1 MDAFTLAFSYGIKK
15 VDNKSLVITSRV
27 TVIFHFI
34 MPLMGNIIGIPLF
47 EYTLIKPR
55 YILFLVFLI
64 ISIDMFI
71 NFFNENPK
79 LRNLNIAGIIL
90 FAFSVSFDSFSV
102 GLGINY
108 ICSNVVL
115 SVSIFCFVSMLFTF
129 LGFMLG
135 KVLSQKIGK
144 YAFLFGSLVLFIY
157 SLVLLT

>member
-15 VDNKSLVITSRV
+15 VDNKSLIITSIV
-27 TVIFHFI
+27 TGIFHFI
-34 MPLMGNIIGIPLF
+34 MPLIGNIIGIPLF

-71 NFFNENPK
+71 NFFNENSK

-135 KVLSQKIGK
+135 KFLSQKIGK

>member
-15 VDNKSLVITSRV
+15 VDNKSLVITSIV
-27 TVIFHFI
+27 TGIFHFI

-157 SLVLLT
+157 SLVLC

>member
-15 VDNKSLVITSRV
+15 VDNKSLVITSIV
-27 TVIFHFI
+27 TGIFHFI
-34 MPLMGNIIGIPLF
+34 MPLIGNIIGIPLF

-55 YILFLVFLI
+55 YILFFVFLI

>member
-15 VDNKSLVITSRV
+15 VDNKSLIITSIV
-27 TVIFHFI
+27 TGIFHFI

-79 LRNLNIAGIIL
+79 LRNLNILGIIL

-115 SVSIFCFVSMLFTF
+115 SVSIFCFVSMFFTF

>member
-15 VDNKSLVITSRV
+15 VDNKSLVITSIV
-27 TVIFHFI
+27 TGIFHFI

-157 SLVLLT
+157 SLVLCQ

>member
-15 VDNKSLVITSRV
+15 VDNKSLIITSIV
-27 TVIFHFI
+27 TGIFHFI

-71 NFFNENPK
+71 NFFNENSK

-157 SLVLLT
+157 SLALLT

>member
-15 VDNKSLVITSRV
+15 VDNKSLVITSIV
-27 TVIFHFI
+27 TGIFHFI
-34 MPLMGNIIGIPLF
+34 MPLIGNIIGIPLF

-71 NFFNENPK
+71 NFFNENSK

-135 KVLSQKIGK
+135 KFLSQKIGK

>member
-15 VDNKSLVITSRV
+15 VDNKSLIITSIV
-27 TVIFHFI
+27 TGIFHFI

-71 NFFNENPK
+71 NFFNENSK

>member
-15 VDNKSLVITSRV
+15 VDNKSLIITSIV
-27 TVIFHFI
+27 TGIFHFI
-34 MPLMGNIIGIPLF
+34 MPLIGNIIGIPLF

-135 KVLSQKIGK
+135 KFLSQKIGK

>member
-15 VDNKSLVITSRV
+15 VDNKSLIITPIV
-27 TVIFHFI
+27 TGIFHFI

-135 KVLSQKIGK
+135 KFLSQKIGK

>member
-15 VDNKSLVITSRV
+15 VDNKSLIITSIV
-27 TVIFHFI
+27 TGIFHFI

-47 EYTLIKPR
+47 EYTLIKPS

-71 NFFNENPK
+71 NFFNEKPK

-135 KVLSQKIGK
+135 KILSQKIGK

>member
-15 VDNKSLVITSRV
+15 VDNKSLIITSIV
-27 TVIFHFI
+27 TGIFHFI

-79 LRNLNIAGIIL
+79 LRNLNILGIIL

-157 SLVLLT
+157 SLALLT

>member
-15 VDNKSLVITSRV
+15 VDNKSLIITSIV
-27 TVIFHFI
+27 TGIFHFI

-71 NFFNENPK
+71 NFFNENSK

-135 KVLSQKIGK
+135 KFLSQKIGK

>member
-15 VDNKSLVITSRV
+15 VDNKSLIITSIV
-27 TVIFHFI
+27 TGIFHFI

-135 KVLSQKIGK
+135 KFLSQKIGK

>member
-15 VDNKSLVITSRV
+15 VDNKSLIITSIV
-27 TVIFHFI
+27 TGIFHFI

-79 LRNLNIAGIIL
+79 LRNLNILGIIL

>member
-15 VDNKSLVITSRV
+15 VDNKSLIITSIV
-27 TVIFHFI
+27 TGIFHFI

-79 LRNLNIAGIIL
+79 LRNLNMIGIIL

-135 KVLSQKIGK
+135 KILSQKIGK

>member
-15 VDNKSLVITSRV
+15 VDNKSLVITSIV
-27 TVIFHFI
+27 TGIFHFI

-47 EYTLIKPR
+47 EYTLIKPK

>member
-15 VDNKSLVITSRV
+15 VDNKSLIITSIV
-27 TVIFHFI
+27 TGIFHFI

-71 NFFNENPK
+71 NFFNEKPK
-79 LRNLNIAGIIL
+79 LRKLNIAGIIL

-129 LGFMLG
+129 LGFILG
-135 KVLSQKIGK
+135 RVLSQRIGK

-157 SLVLLT
+157 SLVLCQ

>member
-15 VDNKSLVITSRV
+15 VDNKSLVITSIV
-27 TVIFHFI
+27 TGIFHFI

-115 SVSIFCFVSMLFTF
+115 SVSIFCFVSILFTF

-157 SLVLLT
+157 SLVLC

>member
-15 VDNKSLVITSRV
+15 VDNKSLVITSIV
-27 TVIFHFI
+27 TGIFHFI

-55 YILFLVFLI
+55 YILFFVFLI